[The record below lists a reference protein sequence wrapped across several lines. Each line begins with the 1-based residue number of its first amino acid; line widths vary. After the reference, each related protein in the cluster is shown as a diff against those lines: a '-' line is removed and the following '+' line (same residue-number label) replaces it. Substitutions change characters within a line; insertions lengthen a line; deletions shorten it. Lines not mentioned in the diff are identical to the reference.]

1 MRCSAYRANIEEK
14 DAKYEECLAAKDAAI
29 NSIDAY
35 RKQIEGL
42 TGAGHYEPV
51 DPQPAV
57 PEFVPETYASVQSVI
72 REGCELA
79 GITEEM
85 IEEASPKPKP
95 KAKPRSFDTF
105 RG

>member
-79 GITEEM
+79 GITEET
-85 IEEASPKPKP
+85 IEEAVPEL
-95 KAKPRSFDTF
+95 AKRKKSKY
-105 RG
+105 